1 MKAEKVLTA
10 QDISDCVHVY
20 IDQVDKNFLILEEQQ
35 CIATVY
41 NHMQNAALIRC
52 VRIDGKIRAWILA
65 RITKS
70 ELTGRNHIIQLY
82 YGSDLTGILAVK
94 AVQCLHQYLME
105 SAERLKIFQVISQGS
120 FEDKNC
126 TFTRILGKMGWKV
139 KTFCAIWYSSHDPY
153 GLYDPYD
160 SQQGN

>member
-1 MKAEKVLTA
+1 MIAEKVLTA
-10 QDISDCVHVY
+10 KDIADCVHVY

-35 CIATVY
+35 CIATIY
-41 NHMQNAALIRC
+41 NHMQAAALIRC
-52 VRIDGKIRAWILA
+52 VRIDGIIRAWVLA

>member
-1 MKAEKVLTA
+1 MIAEKVLTP
-10 QDISDCVHVY
+10 QDVEACVILY
-20 IDQVDKNFLILEEQQ
+20 TSQVDKSFLILENKY
-35 CIATVY
+35 CIATIF
-41 NHMQNAALIRC
+41 NHMQSGALIRC
-52 VRIDGKIRAWILA
+52 IRIDGRIRAWILA
-65 RITKS
+65 RVTKS

-94 AVQCLHQYLME
+94 AVQCLHQYLMD

-126 TFTRILGKMGWKV
+126 TFTRILAKMGWKV

-153 GLYDPYD
+153 GL
-160 SQQGN
+160 NN